1 MSQPRDL
8 LIEQV
13 VPEYRAWLRKV
24 ASGMLSPVH
33 EDLDDLMQE
42 GYIAMWEGFKSYDPA
57 KGPLIPRLQYLARK
71 RMISVAYG
79 HHQWTGHEP
88 VRGGQEPPEVS
99 HYDGMEDSGIIM
111 PRAPAVDAGL
121 PDEDVAEAVADLP
134 DLQRQYVYLRFWI
147 GGGIFGKSAG
157 MNRLREEFPL
167 LSNDKLWSKARE
179 TLRQDPRMQKL
190 AHLR

>member
-1 MSQPRDL
+1 VTEDQLTDFYP
-8 LIEQV
+8 
-13 VPEYRAWLRKV
+13 WLRKTAGNLV
-24 ASGMLSPVH
+24 GFDDPAV
-33 EDLDDLMQE
+33 DDLVQE

-179 TLRQDPRMQKL
+179 TLRQDPRMQRL